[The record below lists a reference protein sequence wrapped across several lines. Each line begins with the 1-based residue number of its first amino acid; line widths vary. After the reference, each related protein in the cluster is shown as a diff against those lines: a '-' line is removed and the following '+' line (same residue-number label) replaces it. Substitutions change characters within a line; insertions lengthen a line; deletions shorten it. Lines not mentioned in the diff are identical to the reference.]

1 MKKQKKQSNGAENN
15 PTANNSEP
23 RPTTDDRFRQSA
35 EIPPEPNKENP
46 PAEAWTEK
54 ELDEMAERAAER
66 ALPLKQEEKRI
77 GLAYGRIA
85 LENHEE
91 VLNGAKR
98 VPDGE
103 DTYKRL
109 SRKLAEL
116 GGGKKSPN
124 RLRALAK
131 AYQLHTELGG
141 EKIAPDLPPDHYVEA
156 AVEGLSL
163 DQKRELLEMAA
174 EKEMSAGSLRKYAK
188 AKLGELGKEPERDA
202 SYWRDWVEKSISSS
216 QSILFAARMTV
227 EAHGIEIPSSTR
239 DHLNFLAVFTYQF
252 AHQSRGPEDVK

>member
-1 MKKQKKQSNGAENN
+1 MKKQKIRSNGAESN
-15 PTANNSEP
+15 PPANNSEP
-23 RPTTDDRFRQSA
+23 NPAADCQLRRSA
-35 EIPPEPNKENP
+35 EIPPEPNKEIS
-46 PAEAWTEK
+46 PAEVWTEE
-54 ELDEMAERAAER
+54 ELDGMAERAAER
-66 ALPLKQEEKRI
+66 ALPLKPEEKRI

-131 AYQLHTELGG
+131 AYQLYAELGG
-141 EKIAPDLPPDHYVEA
+141 ETTAPDLPPDHYVEA

-163 DQKRELLEMAA
+163 DQKRELLETAA
-174 EKEMSAGSLRKYAK
+174 EKEMSAGGVRKYAK
-188 AKLGELGKEPERDA
+188 TKLGELGKEPERDA
-202 SYWRDWVEKSISSS
+202 GYWHDWLGKSISRI
-216 QSILFAARMTV
+216 QSNLIETRVTV
-227 EAHGIEIPSSTR
+227 EDHGVEIQLNTR
-239 DHLNFLAVFTYQF
+239 DHLNFLAVFIYQF
-252 AHQSRGPEDVK
+252 ANQSRGPEDVK